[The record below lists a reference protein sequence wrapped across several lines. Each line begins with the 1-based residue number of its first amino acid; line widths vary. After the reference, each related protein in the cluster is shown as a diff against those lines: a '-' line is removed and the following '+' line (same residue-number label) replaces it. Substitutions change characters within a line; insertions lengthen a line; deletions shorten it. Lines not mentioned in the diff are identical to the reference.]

1 MKSIAIASVALS
13 CILAI
18 FYFSLIQADTLELFY
33 QWIGIGNDTFLHV
46 LSFFL
51 LSCVIRLMLSTRF
64 FRGLIQK
71 PGAWSAGIAMSL
83 SVIIETVQLVTTT
96 RHGLLRD
103 LWLHA
108 AGIMLFLVC
117 DLSFE
122 KKSQSFDPIGKDKWH

>member
-1 MKSIAIASVALS
+1 MKSIAAALVALS
-13 CILAI
+13 CVLSI
-18 FYFSLIQADTLELFY
+18 FYFSFIQADTLRLFY
-33 QWIGIGNDTFLHV
+33 QWIGIGSDTFLHV

-51 LSCVIRLMLSTRF
+51 LSCVIRLMFSTQF

-71 PGAWSAGIAMSL
+71 PGVWSAVIAMSL

-117 DLSFE
+117 NLGFE
-122 KKSQSFDPIGKDKWH
+122 RKSHPFDPIGKDKWH